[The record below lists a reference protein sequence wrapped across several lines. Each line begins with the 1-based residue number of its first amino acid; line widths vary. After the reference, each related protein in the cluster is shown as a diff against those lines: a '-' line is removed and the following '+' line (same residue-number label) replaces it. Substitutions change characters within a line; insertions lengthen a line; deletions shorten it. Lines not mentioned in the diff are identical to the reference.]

1 MGRSD
6 CQQKRQQWCWKS
18 VGPDSG
24 GVVLDSSA
32 ELSIFT
38 PETTLEA
45 IDSDPRLQTYVD
57 LSILGGGRKP
67 TRLHR
72 LNHTQNQPPIA

>member
-1 MGRSD
+1 MFATTVRGSPTIGYRIVLSH
-6 CQQKRQQWCWKS
+6 CQQERQQWCWKS

-24 GVVLDSSA
+24 GAVLDSSA

-45 IDSDPRLQTYVD
+45 IDSGLLLP
-57 LSILGGGRKP
+57 
-67 TRLHR
+67 
-72 LNHTQNQPPIA
+72 